1 LRIPSIVDDPNEVRI
16 QTLSWYAQKVYSA
29 YAVITH
35 FLSPTQTGWRL
46 HNAKNSFV
54 SGLAYGFGKNLL
66 MLAHE
71 PYESPIDY
79 RELLKTHKTGTQCV
93 NLASPWLDEIQRSYL
108 ERAISTRKYEEER
121 RAHAELQNITIGDPI
136 AEHESEALLDY
147 FIPIAAYNE
156 ALVSKHS
163 IFIGRKGA
171 GKTAILYKLANEIES
186 DSRHHVCIIKPIGYE
201 LEGILRMLKQALPK
215 SEKGYLIE
223 SFWKFLIYTE
233 LAKSVFEAL
242 RSKPPYYQQDDAE
255 EKLLEFVEKN
265 ATIITP
271 DFSIRLDYVVS
282 KLQNISTLS
291 SADRQRAKISELLH
305 NKVIA
310 RSRFMLGKVL
320 QKKNKVAILVD
331 NLDKAWKQRSDL
343 PTLCD
348 LLFGLLGVSRRVSQ
362 DFGKSDYWR
371 SQVNLSL
378 IIFLRSD
385 IFAQVI
391 KYARERDKISYSR
404 IAWDDPK
411 VLLSVLEERFLASS
425 LAPANPNEVWS
436 RYFCPMVKGI
446 PTREY
451 LAKCIIP
458 RPRDLIYLSKVAISQ
473 AVSRRHTK
481 VEEEDI
487 LEAQKKYSQY
497 ALDSLIVENS
507 IQVEALEA
515 LLYEF
520 IGAAEVVTRDEI
532 LQKMKACGIP
542 RSKLDEVIELL
553 CDLTFVGREVESGRF
568 EFLYNE
574 EDKLKFQVMA
584 RKTTETHPA
593 KVERFRIN
601 EAFHACLEIEAAP
614 LTTAS

>member
-1 LRIPSIVDDPNEVRI
+1 
-16 QTLSWYAQKVYSA
+16 
-29 YAVITH
+29 
-35 FLSPTQTGWRL
+35 
-46 HNAKNSFV
+46 
-54 SGLAYGFGKNLL
+54 
-66 MLAHE
+66 M
-71 PYESPIDY
+71 
-79 RELLKTHKTGTQCV
+79 
-93 NLASPWLDEIQRSYL
+93 
-108 ERAISTRKYEEER
+108 
-121 RAHAELQNITIGDPI
+121 
-136 AEHESEALLDY
+136 
-147 FIPIAAYNE
+147 
-156 ALVSKHS
+156 SKHS
-163 IFIGRKGA
+163 IFIGRKGT

-186 DSRHHVCIIKPIGYE
+186 DLRNHVCIIKPIGYE

-233 LAKSVFEAL
+233 LSKSVFEAL
-242 RSKPPYYQQDDAE
+242 RSKPPYYQRDDAE
-255 EKLLEFVEKN
+255 EELLKFVEEN
-265 ATIITP
+265 ASIITA
-271 DFSIRLDYVVS
+271 DFSIKLDSVVS
-282 KLQNISTLS
+282 KLQNISALRS
-291 SADRQRAKISELLH
+291 SGRQRAKISELLH

-310 RSRFMLGKVL
+310 RSRFILGKVL

-371 SQVNLSL
+371 SSVNLSL

-404 IAWDDPK
+404 IAWDDPE

-425 LAPANPNEVWS
+425 PAPANPNEAWS

-487 LEAQKKYSQY
+487 LEAQKKYSRY

-542 RSKLDEVIELL
+542 GSKLDEVIELL

-601 EAFHACLEIEAAP
+601 EAFHAELEIEAAP
-614 LTTAS
+614 LTTVS